1 MNHPK
6 FKAVHQ
12 QVQEVIDLIGH
23 KNDTQ
28 ALIKINNTRE
38 LIDALLDF
46 TTEDADLIEISKYQ
60 ILTTQLEK
68 SIEGK

>member
-23 KNDTQ
+23 KNNTLAQ
-28 ALIKINNTRE
+28 IKINNTRE
-38 LIDALLDF
+38 LLDALIDF
-46 TTEDADLIEISKYQ
+46 TTDDADLIEISKYQ
-60 ILTTQLEK
+60 ILINQLEK
-68 SIEGK
+68 SIAGK

>member
-68 SIEGK
+68 SIVGK

>member
-28 ALIKINNTRE
+28 AQIKINNTLE
-38 LIDALLDF
+38 LLDALLDF

>member
-6 FKAVHQ
+6 FKALHQ
-12 QVQEVIDLIGH
+12 QVQEVIDLIGR
-23 KNDTQ
+23 KNYTQ
-28 ALIKINNTRE
+28 AQIKINNTRE
-38 LIDALLDF
+38 LMDALLDF

-68 SIEGK
+68 SIAGK

>member
-6 FKAVHQ
+6 FKALHQ
-12 QVQEVIDLIGH
+12 QVQEVIDLIGR
-23 KNDTQ
+23 KNYTQ
-28 ALIKINNTRE
+28 AQIKINNTRE

-60 ILTTQLEK
+60 ILINQLEK
-68 SIEGK
+68 SIAGK

>member
-23 KNDTQ
+23 KNYTQ
-28 ALIKINNTRE
+28 AQIKINNTRE

-46 TTEDADLIEISKYQ
+46 TNEDADLIEISKYQ

-68 SIEGK
+68 SIAGK

>member
-12 QVQEVIDLIGH
+12 QVQEVIDLIGR
-23 KNDTQ
+23 KNYNQ
-28 ALIKINNTRE
+28 AQIKINNTRE
-38 LIDALLDF
+38 LMDALLDF

-60 ILTTQLEK
+60 ILLKQLSEK
-68 SIEGK
+68 IK

>member
-12 QVQEVIDLIGH
+12 EVQEVIDLMGR
-23 KNDTQ
+23 KNYTQ
-28 ALIKINNTRE
+28 AQIKINNTRE
-38 LIDALLDF
+38 LIDAILDF

-60 ILTTQLEK
+60 ILLNQLSQK
-68 SIEGK
+68 IKQ